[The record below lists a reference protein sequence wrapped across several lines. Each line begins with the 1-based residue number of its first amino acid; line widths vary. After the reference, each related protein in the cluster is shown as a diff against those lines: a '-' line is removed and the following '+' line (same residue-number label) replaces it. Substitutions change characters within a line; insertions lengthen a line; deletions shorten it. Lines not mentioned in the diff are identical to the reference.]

1 MEIMTDKVWDI
12 LTGPI
17 STEDLPDLEEVPE
30 NMNFFLVGRVETNGE
45 MEDTNLWFESLDQAY
60 KIQKYFKGNIEPLE
74 IRDMYEGYIM

>member
-1 MEIMTDKVWDI
+1 
-12 LTGPI
+12 
-17 STEDLPDLEEVPE
+17 
-30 NMNFFLVGRVETNGE
+30 MNFFLVGRVETNGE